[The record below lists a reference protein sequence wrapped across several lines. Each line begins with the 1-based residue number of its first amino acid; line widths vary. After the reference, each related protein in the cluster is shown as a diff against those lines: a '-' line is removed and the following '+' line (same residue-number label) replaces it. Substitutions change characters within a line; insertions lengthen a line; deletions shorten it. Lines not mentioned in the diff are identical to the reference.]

1 MSLSP
6 MKPGF
11 GVGVCWDVERSLFDA
26 RSMPVRMRGR
36 DTAAGAGGA
45 GAGSTPPGDV
55 GSALSREG
63 KGSPLSVS
71 QLSARIDTALS
82 TGIPGTIS
90 VVGEV
95 SNFTDRTH
103 WYFGLKDADAVVS
116 CVMFQSAARKAKIR
130 PGDGQSIVARGR
142 VEFYAKSGRVSFIVD
157 SIEPVGVGALE
168 LAFRKLCEEIRA
180 LGWFADERKRAL
192 PAFPRKIGVVTSRT
206 GAALQ
211 DVLDT
216 MRRRCPAVGVVLADV
231 RVQGE
236 GSAGEVAR
244 AIATL
249 GARHR
254 ALGVDAILVTRG
266 GGSMEDLWAF
276 NEKVVAEAI
285 VRSPIPV
292 VAAIGHETDT
302 TIAELV
308 ADVRAATPT
317 QAAMRLTP
325 DREDL
330 ARQADSMRR
339 RLHGAC
345 ARATRIY
352 AERLRGLERRPGIA
366 RPETSLA
373 MARERMLTAVDS
385 LGDAVQEAM
394 TEAGRNAEGM
404 ATRLRLNRPSARLAM
419 LASSVERS
427 RLRLE
432 GAWDGVPLRA
442 RLESAMDRL
451 RQVVQSRVVGQ
462 RKDVESAE
470 RTLEAVGPAE
480 VLRRGFSV
488 TLGADGRAI
497 RSVGAVTPGDRLT
510 TVVADGR
517 VESVVDG
524 SAKGPTPRR
533 ASAKKPER
541 PQDGEPGLF
550 A

>member
-1 MSLSP
+1 M
-6 MKPGF
+6 
-11 GVGVCWDVERSLFDA
+11 GVPRVTPVVGIGVCWDVERLLFDA
-26 RSMPVRMRGR
+26 RSMPVRMRGAI
-36 DTAAGAGGA
+36 AAGSVPPD
-45 GAGSTPPGDV
+45 GSGSGTPGDR
-55 GSALSREG
+55 G
-63 KGSPLSVS
+63 GSPLSVS
-71 QLSARIDTALS
+71 QLAARIDSALS
-82 TGIPGTIS
+82 TGIPGTIC

-95 SNFTDRTH
+95 SNYTDRTH
-103 WYFGLKDADAVVS
+103 WYFGLKDADALVS
-116 CVMFQSAARKAKIR
+116 CVMFQSAARRAKVK
-130 PGDGQSIVARGR
+130 PQDGQSVVARGR
-142 VEFYAKSGRVSFIVD
+142 VEFYAKNGRVSFIVD
-157 SIEPVGVGALE
+157 SIESVGVGALE
-168 LAFRKLCEEIRA
+168 LAFRKLCDEIRA

-192 PAFPRKIGVVTSRT
+192 PVFPRKIGVVTSRT

-249 GARHR
+249 SARQR
-254 ALGVDAILVTRG
+254 VLGVDAILVTRG

-308 ADVRAATPT
+308 ADVRASTPT

-366 RPETSLA
+366 RPETTLA
-373 MARERMLTAVDS
+373 VARERLLTAMDS
-385 LGDAVQEAM
+385 LGDAIRVAM
-394 TEAGRNAEGM
+394 AKAGRNADGA
-404 ATRLRLNRPSARLAM
+404 ATRLRANRPSARLAM

-432 GAWDGVPLRA
+432 GAWDGVPTRA
-442 RLESAMDRL
+442 RLENAMDRL
-451 RQVVQSRVVGQ
+451 RQVVRSRVVGQ
-462 RKDVESAE
+462 RKDAESAE

-497 RSVGAVTPGDRLT
+497 RSVGEVASGDRLT

-524 SAKGPTPRR
+524 SAKGTTPRR

-541 PQDGEPGLF
+541 TRDGEPGLF
-550 A
+550 T